1 LAAPPDLP
9 RRLGAEFLG
18 TFCLLFAGTG
28 AVVVSQEYPGT
39 IAPAGVAAA
48 FGLVV
53 AAIIFTIGHLSGAH
67 INPAVTVG
75 FALGRHFPWREVPAY
90 IVVQCAG
97 AIAGSATLLAVF
109 GSGPDLGVT
118 RPNDVDDLAA
128 FGIELGL
135 TAFLLVVVMA
145 VATDTRAAG
154 ALAAVAVGATIAVE
168 ALVFGPVTGAS
179 MNPARSLGPAL
190 VSGEL
195 SALWIYLT
203 APVVGAA
210 AGVGIYEWLRGS
222 RAELDAPDVTA
233 FSSPEEDEPS
243 HAESSSRAS
252 GST

>member
-1 LAAPPDLP
+1 VAAPPDLP
-9 RRLGAEFLG
+9 RRLGAELLG

-28 AVVVSQEYPGT
+28 AIVVAQEYPGT
-39 IAPAGVAAA
+39 LAPAGVAAA

-53 AAIIFTIGHLSGAH
+53 AAIIFAIGHLSGAH
-67 INPAVTVG
+67 INPAVTLG
-75 FALGRHFPWREVPAY
+75 FALGRHFPWREVPPYVAAQV
-90 IVVQCAG
+90 IG
-97 AIAGSATLLAVF
+97 AIAGSATLVAVF

-118 RPNDVDDLAA
+118 RPSDVDDLAA
-128 FGIELGL
+128 AGIEVGL

-154 ALAAVAVGATIAVE
+154 ALAAVAVGATIAAE
-168 ALVFGPVTGAS
+168 AMVFGPVTGAS

-195 SALWIYLT
+195 GDLWIYLT
-203 APVVGAA
+203 APLAGAA

-222 RAELDAPDVTA
+222 REPLAAPDIAA
-233 FSSPEEDEPS
+233 FSEREEEPS
-243 HAESSSRAS
+243 HDESSSSAS